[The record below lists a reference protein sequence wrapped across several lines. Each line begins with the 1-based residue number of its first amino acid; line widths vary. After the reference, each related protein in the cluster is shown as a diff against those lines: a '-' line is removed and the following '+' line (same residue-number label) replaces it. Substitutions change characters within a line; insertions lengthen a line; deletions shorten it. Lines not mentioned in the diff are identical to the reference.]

1 MLIKILLTVVIVGGL
16 FWMLVK
22 TGGGLC

>member
-1 MLIKILLTVVIVGGL
+1 MLIKILLTVAIVGGL